1 MEKNY
6 TIGVDLRVLAGGAYG
21 GIAQYLLGLLPELFK
36 IDRTI
41 KFKLF
46 FSAYKKRL
54 PRYSWLE
61 EENVR
66 LFRFNYPNRLLFAS
80 SRIFNYPKLD
90 NLVRG
95 ADVFFSPHFF
105 SAPLSSGCR
114 SVVTFHDLSF
124 IRYPEFFSW
133 RKNIWHRLEMNPR
146 RQAQRADK
154 IIAVSES
161 TRSDLI
167 SLFGVSDKKIE
178 VIYSGVTG
186 QAEGNTFLSADEK
199 KYVHQS
205 LAKESVRKKYNLPD
219 NFFLFLG
226 MLEPRKNILGILKAF
241 VYLKSNKQ
249 IPTDSALVI
258 AGPLG
263 WLYADIL
270 KFHQESPFRGSIR
283 FIGPVEEKDKP
294 YLYLLSRVFVYPS
307 FFEGFGFPPL
317 EAMTAG
323 VPVVTSGVSSL
334 PEVAGEAALLVNPFN
349 VKEIA
354 EAMKNLFLNEKLRDF
369 YIRKGLERAKEF
381 SWKKTAEETLQVL
394 VESVG

>member
-1 MEKNY
+1 
-6 TIGVDLRVLAGGAYG
+6 
-21 GIAQYLLGLLPELFK
+21 
-36 IDRTI
+36 
-41 KFKLF
+41 
-46 FSAYKKRL
+46 
-54 PRYSWLE
+54 
-61 EENVR
+61 R

-114 SVVTFHDLSF
+114 SGVTFHDLSF

-241 VYLKSNKQ
+241 VYLKSTGQ
-249 IPTDSALVI
+249 VPGESALVI